1 MSEHPRPSTLQT
13 LRLMFFCRLHLKEEC
28 GELNSFVSTNIA
40 KSILISNVFVFC
52 LYAAR
57 FKTYR
62 NSHLLKA
69 NGLATWFGIH
79 NGVVGVEPVFYSYFF
94 NNSELVPG
102 LLE

>member
-1 MSEHPRPSTLQT
+1 MSEPRPSTLQT
-13 LRLMFFCRLHLKEEC
+13 LRLMFFCRMHMQGEC
-28 GELNSFVSTNIA
+28 RELNSFVTSNIA
-40 KSILISNVFVFC
+40 KSILISNAFVFC

-69 NGLATWFGIH
+69 NVLATYFGIH
-79 NGVVGVEPVFYSYFF
+79 NGVVGVEPVFYSYWF
-94 NNSELVPG
+94 NRSELVPG